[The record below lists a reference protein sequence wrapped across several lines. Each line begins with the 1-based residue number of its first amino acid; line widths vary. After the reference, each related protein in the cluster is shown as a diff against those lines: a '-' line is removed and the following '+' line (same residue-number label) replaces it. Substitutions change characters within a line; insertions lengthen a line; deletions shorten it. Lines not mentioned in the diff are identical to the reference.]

1 MLYKYLVMKKCFK
14 LIFVFLAI
22 MLAMS
27 ACKNVASVG
36 SMFSDADT
44 VAIATVS
51 KSDTSWFA
59 LTTGGRCDVDA
70 SVNISYPAGY
80 KDAETTDKMK
90 HLFVQHVLELADSI
104 SFDECPGQY
113 LRGMLNQY
121 GISSDEKAEHVE
133 DDYVSVYRY
142 SNITDIGVVFNR
154 SNILSFC
161 RYEVIKKNDKVTM
174 ATHRYVNFD
183 LNNMSRIEVNN
194 LFGESVLDEVA
205 SMLKEKL
212 KKQNGVDSDDALI
225 DLGYFNLDNL
235 RVTNNFYFKDESVVW
250 TYVPYEISLYSVG
263 ETEIE
268 LTFDEMSMYLNDNS
282 PVSYID

>member
-1 MLYKYLVMKKCFK
+1 MKKC
-14 LIFVFLAI
+14 LNVILVFVAI

-36 SMFSDADT
+36 SMFADADT

-59 LTTGGRCDVDA
+59 LTAGGRCDVDA
-70 SVNISYPAGY
+70 NVKISYPVGY
-80 KDAETTDKMK
+80 KNVESTQKLQHM
-90 HLFVQHVLELADSI
+90 FVQYVLELADSI
-104 SFDECPGQY
+104 GLDESPEQY
-113 LRGMLNQY
+113 LRGMLSQY

-142 SNITDIGVVFNR
+142 SNSTDIDAVFNR
-154 SNILSFC
+154 GNILSFC
-161 RYEVIKKNDKVTM
+161 RSEVIKKNDKVTM
-174 ATHRYVNFD
+174 STHRYVNFD
-183 LNNMSRIEVNN
+183 LKNMSLIDVSN
-194 LFGESVLDEVA
+194 LFNESVLDNVA
-205 SMLKEKL
+205 TLLKEKL

-250 TYVPYEISLYSVG
+250 SFVPYEISLYSVG

>member
-1 MLYKYLVMKKCFK
+1 MKKC
-14 LIFVFLAI
+14 LNVILVFVAI

-44 VAIATVS
+44 VAIASVT
-51 KSDTSWFA
+51 KRDTSWFA

-70 SVNISYPAGY
+70 NVNISYPVGY
-80 KDAETTDKMK
+80 KNVESTQKLQHM
-90 HLFVQHVLELADSI
+90 FVQYVLELADSI
-104 SFDECPGQY
+104 GLDKSPEQY
-113 LRGMLNQY
+113 LRGMLSQY

-142 SNITDIGVVFNR
+142 SNSTDIDAVFNR
-154 SNILSFC
+154 GNILSFC
-161 RYEVIKKNDKVTM
+161 RSEVIKKNDKVTM
-174 ATHRYVNFD
+174 STHRYVNFD
-183 LNNMSRIEVNN
+183 LKNMSLIDVSN
-194 LFGESVLDEVA
+194 LFNESVLDNVA
-205 SMLKEKL
+205 TLLKEKL

-250 TYVPYEISLYSVG
+250 SFVPYEISLYSVG

>member
-1 MLYKYLVMKKCFK
+1 MRKCLNVILV
-14 LIFVFLAI
+14 FVAI

-44 VAIATVS
+44 VAMASVA

-80 KDAETTDKMK
+80 KNVESTQKLQHM
-90 HLFVQHVLELADSI
+90 FVQYVLELADSV
-104 SFDECPGQY
+104 SFDDSPEQY
-113 LRGMLNQY
+113 LRGMLSQY

-142 SNITDIGVVFNR
+142 SNSTDIDAVFNR
-154 SNILSFC
+154 GNILSFC
-161 RYEVIKKNDKVTM
+161 RSEVIKKNDKVTM
-174 ATHRYVNFD
+174 STHRYVNFD
-183 LNNMSRIEVNN
+183 LKNMSRIDVSN
-194 LFGESVLDEVA
+194 LFNESVLDNVA
-205 SMLKEKL
+205 TLLKEKL

-250 TYVPYEISLYSVG
+250 SFVPYEISLYSVG

>member
-1 MLYKYLVMKKCFK
+1 MKKC
-14 LIFVFLAI
+14 LNVILVFVAI

-44 VAIATVS
+44 VAIASVA

-70 SVNISYPAGY
+70 NVNINYPAGY
-80 KDAETTDKMK
+80 KDAESTQKLQHM
-90 HLFVQHVLELADSI
+90 FVQYVLELADSVG
-104 SFDECPGQY
+104 FDESPEQY
-113 LRGMLNQY
+113 LRGMLSQY

-142 SNITDIGVVFNR
+142 SNSTDIGVVFNR
-154 SNILSFC
+154 GNILSFC
-161 RYEVIKKNDKVTM
+161 RSEVIKKNDKVTM
-174 ATHRYVNFD
+174 STHRYVNFD
-183 LNNMSRIEVNN
+183 LKNMSLIDVSN
-194 LFGESVLDEVA
+194 LFNESVLDNVA
-205 SMLKEKL
+205 TLLKEKL

-235 RVTNNFYFKDESVVW
+235 RVTNNFYIKDESVVW
-250 TYVPYEISLYSVG
+250 SFVPYEISLYSVG

-282 PVSYID
+282 PVSYIN

>member
-1 MLYKYLVMKKCFK
+1 MKKCLKF
-14 LIFVFLAI
+14 IFVFVAI

-104 SFDECPGQY
+104 SFDECPDLY

-161 RYEVIKKNDKVTM
+161 RYEVI
-174 ATHRYVNFD
+174 R
-183 LNNMSRIEVNN
+183 
-194 LFGESVLDEVA
+194 
-205 SMLKEKL
+205 
-212 KKQNGVDSDDALI
+212 
-225 DLGYFNLDNL
+225 
-235 RVTNNFYFKDESVVW
+235 
-250 TYVPYEISLYSVG
+250 
-263 ETEIE
+263 
-268 LTFDEMSMYLNDNS
+268 
-282 PVSYID
+282 

>member
-1 MLYKYLVMKKCFK
+1 MKKCLN
-14 LIFVFLAI
+14 LILVFAA
-22 MLAMS
+22 MTLAMS

-36 SMFSDADT
+36 TMFADADT

-59 LTTGGRCDVDA
+59 LTAGGRCDVDA
-70 SVNISYPAGY
+70 NVSINYPAGY
-80 KDAETTDKMK
+80 KDAETTDKLK
-90 HLFVQHVLELADSI
+90 HMFVQYVLELADSI
-104 SFDECPGQY
+104 GLDESPEQY
-113 LRGMLNQY
+113 LRGMLSQY

-133 DDYVSVYRY
+133 DDYVSVYHY
-142 SNITDIGVVFNR
+142 SNSTDIDAVFNR
-154 SNILSFC
+154 GNILSFC
-161 RYEVIKKNDKVTM
+161 RSEVIKKNDKVTM
-174 ATHRYVNFD
+174 STHRYVNFD
-183 LNNMSRIEVNN
+183 LKNMSLIDVSN
-194 LFGESVLDEVA
+194 LFNESVLDNVA
-205 SMLKEKL
+205 TLLKEKL

-250 TYVPYEISLYSVG
+250 SFVPYEISLYSVG